1 MTSLP
6 YKLPHYMMRFEYI
19 VNYGIQQIKS
29 IRE

>member
-6 YKLPHYMMRFEYI
+6 YKLPHYMRFEYI